1 MPRILLREVRETRQ
15 LSGEGGRA
23 VRLDADL
30 ITPSGGERKKGR
42 MQWTH
47 PRLLWSLR
55 KVWKSSQS
63 SSQSQLS
70 LLEENIGLNL
80 MALDLA
86 MDS

>member
-1 MPRILLREVRETRQ
+1 MPRILFREVRETRQ

-30 ITPSGGERKKGR
+30 TPSGGDRKKGR
-42 MQWTH
+42 RQWTP

-70 LLEENIGLNL
+70 LSEENIGLHL

-86 MDS
+86 IDS